1 MNVDVRAAIPDQRDA
16 AELKTKSNPA
26 QVLAMAA
33 DAPTRVTTTGSELK
47 HGAILNALAMLASNF
62 RAIFTLLIA
71 RLLGAAALGIFSVAW
86 ATTDLVSKIGIW
98 GLDDA
103 TTAFVA
109 RAEAI
114 GARRRSRLLFQVSLI
129 VAVTLSTIVS
139 LIFTVAL
146 RKFGDRLQMDPQM
159 ISALT
164 IVLWALPGIA
174 LYRISTSVSRGMKV
188 MKHDIFSRGLTE
200 PFATTMAF
208 LVALPLG
215 FGIFAPEVAQIG
227 GSIAGGIIAF
237 VLAASLFR
245 NLSRSNP
252 GSVGAEAK
260 ELIYY
265 TLPIGADQFLNA
277 FIWRLDVL
285 ILGWFV
291 GRAPGV
297 TLTTLG
303 IYGAVVG
310 LANGLR
316 RVSQPFTPIFAPVVA
331 GMTATG
337 EHEQAAATYARLL
350 QWMLWILLP
359 FVTVMIVAGQ
369 TILLLFGP
377 TFQQG
382 GQWLGIVAVA
392 CATNAFVNLG
402 ETVIMVQRPALNLLN
417 SVITCVVGSTATF
430 LLIARFG
437 VLGAALGI
445 LITYVLQG
453 AIRTIILR
461 FVFHWPNPLRD
472 VRPVMLTSI
481 VAIIFSVLCRVFYPG
496 IAGQIVAALVCLA
509 LFGGGWLY
517 YRRANNP
524 I

>member
-1 MNVDVRAAIPDQRDA
+1 MRATSAPAAPQRITP
-16 AELKTKSNPA
+16 AELKTPLNRTES
-26 QVLAMAA
+26 LAALST
-33 DAPTRVTTTGSELK
+33 PGTITGRELK
-47 HGAILNALAMLASNF
+47 QGAVLNALAMLASNF

-71 RLLGAAALGIFSVAW
+71 RLLGPVALGIFSVAW
-86 ATTDLVSKIGIW
+86 ATTDLVSKIGVW

-109 RAEAI
+109 RSEAI
-114 GARRRSRLLFQVSLI
+114 KAHWRSRILFRVALIIAVS
-129 VAVTLSTIVS
+129 LSTIVS
-139 LIFTVAL
+139 VVSTFAL
-146 RKFGDRLQMDPQM
+146 RKFGHRLQMEPSM

-174 LYRISTSVSRGMKV
+174 LYRISTAVSRGMKV

-200 PFATTMAF
+200 PFATTIAF
-208 LVALPLG
+208 LIALPLG
-215 FGIFAPEVAQIG
+215 FGIFAPEAAQIG
-227 GSIAGGIIAF
+227 GSIAAGVVAF
-237 VLAASLFR
+237 ILAFGLFR
-245 NLSRSNP
+245 DLSRSESDVIGN
-252 GSVGAEAK
+252 EAR
-260 ELIYY
+260 ELVAY

-277 FIWRLDVL
+277 FIWRLDVI

-337 EHEQAAATYARLL
+337 EHAQAAATYVRLL
-350 QWMLWILLP
+350 HWMLWILLP
-359 FVTVMIVAGQ
+359 FAGVMILAGE

-402 ETVIMVQRPALNLLN
+402 ETVIMVQRPGLNLLN
-417 SVITCVVGSTATF
+417 SLITCVVGSSATF
-430 LLIARFG
+430 LLIAHFG
-437 VLGAALGI
+437 VLGAAIGI
-445 LITYVLQG
+445 LVTYVLQG
-453 AIRTIILR
+453 VIRTIILR
-461 FVFHWPNPLRD
+461 FVFHWPNPLNG
-472 VRPVMLTSI
+472 VRPVVLT
-481 VAIIFSVLCRVFYPG
+481 AIMAGMPAVLCRVLIPG
-496 IAGQIVAALVCLA
+496 IAGQISAALVCLA
-509 LFGGGWLY
+509 FFGAGWLY
-517 YRRANNP
+517 YRRAVQQ

>member
-1 MNVDVRAAIPDQRDA
+1 MKAVENRAAILAAARDA
-16 AELKTKSNPA
+16 PGRVHTTGAELK
-26 QVLAMAA
+26 
-33 DAPTRVTTTGSELK
+33 R
-47 HGAILNALAMLASNF
+47 GAILNAFAMLASNF

-109 RAEAI
+109 RAEAM
-114 GARRRSRLLFQVSLI
+114 GQRLRSRALFRLSLI
-129 VAVTLSTIVS
+129 VAVTLSAIVS
-139 LIFTVAL
+139 LLSTFAIRRFGSRL
-146 RKFGDRLQMDPQM
+146 RMEPEM

-164 IVLWALPGIA
+164 VILWALPGIA

-200 PFATTMAF
+200 PFATTIAF
-208 LVALPLG
+208 LIALGMG
-215 FGIFAPEVAQIG
+215 FGIFAPEVAQIA
-227 GSIAGGIIAF
+227 GSIAAGIIAF
-237 VLAASLFR
+237 VLAAGLFR
-245 NLSRSNP
+245 DLAGADAADFRSE
-252 GSVGAEAK
+252 GR
-260 ELIYY
+260 ELLLY

-277 FIWRLDVL
+277 FIWRVDVL

-316 RVSQPFTPIFAPVVA
+316 RVSQPFTPIFAPIVA

-337 EHEQAAATYARLL
+337 EHGEAAATYARLL

-359 FVTVMIVAGQ
+359 FVAVMILAGQ
-369 TILLLFGP
+369 TILLVFGP

-382 GQWLGIVAVA
+382 GQWLGIVAIA

-402 ETVIMVQRPALNLLN
+402 ETVIMVQRPGLNLLN
-417 SVITCVVGSTATF
+417 SLITCVVGSIATF
-430 LLIARFG
+430 LLISRLG
-437 VLGAALGI
+437 VMGAALGI
-445 LITYVLQG
+445 LVTYVLQG

-461 FVFHWPNPLRD
+461 FVFHWPNPLSQI
-472 VRPVMLTSI
+472 RPVVMTAT
-481 VAIIFSVLCRVFYPG
+481 VALIPAVLCRLFWPG
-496 IAGQIVAALVCLA
+496 SAGQIISALVCLA
-509 LFGGGWLY
+509 LFGAGWVY
-517 YRRANNP
+517 YRRSEEQV
-524 I
+524 